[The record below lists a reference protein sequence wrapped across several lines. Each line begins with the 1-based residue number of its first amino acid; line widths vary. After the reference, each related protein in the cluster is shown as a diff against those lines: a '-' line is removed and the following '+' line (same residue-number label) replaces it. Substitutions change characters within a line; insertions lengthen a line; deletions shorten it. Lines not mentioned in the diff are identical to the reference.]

1 MQLERII
8 GMEVMKVIN
17 NSFVCS
23 VDSEGKEIVVMGKGI
38 GFGAKPGKAIDEK
51 AIEKIFRMEDT
62 NTGNR
67 FQELIKKL
75 PMEHMRLAS
84 DIIDYAKTKYG
95 KHLNES
101 IYIALTDHINFA
113 IERFKQGMR
122 FANPLLTEV
131 RQFYKSEYLIGDYAV
146 QMIERE
152 LGIHFD
158 ESEAASIALHI
169 VNAEFNTKM
178 GEAMRITTM
187 IQEILDKVKESFHFE
202 LDEESIHYS
211 RFVSHVKFLCQR
223 ILKKE
228 MLDFMDNT
236 FIEMIKKSYP
246 EEYVCS
252 KTIGEFI
259 KEKYDYQV
267 TREELM
273 YLAIHIKRM
282 RDASVEE

>member
-1 MQLERII
+1 
-8 GMEVMKVIN
+8 MEVLKVIN

-23 VDSEGKEIVVMGKGI
+23 LDSEGKEIVVMGKGI
-38 GFGAKPGKAIDEK
+38 GFGMKPGKTIDEK
-51 AIEKIFRMEDT
+51 AIEKIFRMEDL

-67 FQELIKKL
+67 FQELLKKL

-101 IYIALTDHINFA
+101 IYIALTDHLNFA
-113 IERFKQGMR
+113 IERFKKGMR

-131 RQFYKSEYLIGDYAV
+131 KQFYKSEYLIGDYAV

-152 LGIHFD
+152 IGIRFD

-169 VNAEFNTKM
+169 VNAEFNTKI
-178 GEAMRITTM
+178 GDAMRITAM
-187 IQEILDKVKESFHFE
+187 IQEILDKVRETFHFE

-228 MLDFMDNT
+228 MLDFMDDT
-236 FIEMIKKSYP
+236 FIEMIRKSYP
-246 EEYVCS
+246 EEYECS

-259 KEKYDYQV
+259 KDKYDYQV

-282 RDASVEE
+282 RDASIEE

>member
-1 MQLERII
+1 
-8 GMEVMKVIN
+8 MEVLKVIN

-23 VDSEGKEIVVMGKGI
+23 LDSEGKEIVVMGKGI
-38 GFGAKPGKAIDEK
+38 GFGAKPGKVIDEK

-113 IERFKQGMR
+113 IDRFKEGMR

-131 RQFYKSEYLIGDYAV
+131 KQFYKSEYLIGDYAV

-152 LGIHFD
+152 IGIPFD

-236 FIEMIKKSYP
+236 FIDMIKKSYP
-246 EEYVCS
+246 EEYMCS

-259 KEKYDYQV
+259 NEKYDYQV

>member
-1 MQLERII
+1 
-8 GMEVMKVIN
+8 MEVLKVIN

-23 VDSEGKEIVVMGKGI
+23 LDSEGKEIVIMGKGI
-38 GFGAKPGKAIDEK
+38 GFGMKPGKTIDEK
-51 AIEKIFRMEDT
+51 AIEKVFRMEDL

-67 FQELIKKL
+67 FQELLKKL

-101 IYIALTDHINFA
+101 IYIALTDHLNFA
-113 IERFKQGMR
+113 IDRFKQGMR

-131 RQFYKSEYLIGDYAV
+131 KQFYKSEYLIGDYAV
-146 QMIERE
+146 QMIDRE
-152 LGIHFD
+152 IGIRFD

-169 VNAEFNTKM
+169 VNAEFNTKI
-178 GEAMRITTM
+178 GDAMRITAM
-187 IQEILDKVKESFHFE
+187 IQEILDKVRVTFHFE

-228 MLDFMDNT
+228 MLDFMDDT
-236 FIEMIKKSYP
+236 FIEMIRKSYP
-246 EEYVCS
+246 EEYECS

-259 KEKYDYQV
+259 KDKYDYQV

-282 RDASVEE
+282 RDASIEE